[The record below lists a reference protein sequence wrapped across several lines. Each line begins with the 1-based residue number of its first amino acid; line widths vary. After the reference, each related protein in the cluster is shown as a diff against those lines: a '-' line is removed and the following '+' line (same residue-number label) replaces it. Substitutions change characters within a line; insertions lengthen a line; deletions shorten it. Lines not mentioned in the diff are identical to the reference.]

1 MADRTILHCDM
12 NNFFASVELLS
23 LPELAG
29 KPVAVSGDPENRHGI
44 ILAKNYEAKAYGVVT
59 AETIWQAKRKCPGL
73 ILIPPHYDRY
83 SDFYKKINAIY
94 ARFTDLVEPFS
105 IDESWLD
112 VTGSRRLFGDGKT
125 IADTIRA
132 AVKSELGLTC
142 SVGVSYNKIF
152 AKMGSDYKKPDAT
165 TVITRENYREIL
177 WPLPA
182 RELFGAGRKTAEKLE
197 TIGIRTIGDLAR
209 ADEKALEKQFG
220 KGGRMLWEYANGLE
234 NSPVAHIDDRT
245 KAKSIG
251 NSTTY
256 RRDLVSET
264 DIRTALRALSDQ
276 VATRLRREH
285 VKAGGLK
292 LDIRDPYFKTIS
304 RQIRLD
310 RPTNLASD
318 INEAAY
324 AVLRGNWPENA
335 PIRLLSVTGIY
346 LEEEGEEAVQIS
358 MFEKPVE
365 TRVRDEQAERV
376 VDAIRGRFGKSAIGY
391 GRLVKN
397 DLGLTGGRRD
407 RGPSFNVPDETD
419 NNE

>member
-29 KPVAVSGDPENRHGI
+29 KPVAVSGDPEHRHGI

-59 AETIWQAKRKCPGL
+59 AETIWQAKQKCPGL
-73 ILIPPHYDRY
+73 VLIPPHYDRY
-83 SDFYKKINAIY
+83 SEFYKKINAIY
-94 ARFTDLVEPFS
+94 ARYTDLVEPFS

-112 VTGSRRLFGDGKT
+112 VTASRRLFGDGKT
-125 IADTIRA
+125 IADGIRATIR
-132 AVKSELGLTC
+132 KELGLTC

-165 TVITRENYREIL
+165 TVITRDTYKEIL
-177 WPLPA
+177 WPLPV
-182 RELFGAGRKTAEKLE
+182 RELFGAGRKTAAKLE
-197 TIGIRTIGDLAR
+197 TIGIRTIGDLAT
-209 ADEKALEKQFG
+209 ADKNALEKQFG
-220 KGGRMLWEYANGLE
+220 KTGTMLWEYANGLE
-234 NSPVAHIDDRT
+234 DSPVAHIDDKV

-256 RRDLVSET
+256 RRDLASET

-276 VATRLRREH
+276 VATRLRKEH

-304 RQIRLD
+304 RQIRLE
-310 RPTNLASD
+310 RPTNLAGEIS
-318 INEAAY
+318 EAAL
-324 AVLRGNWPENA
+324 AILRGNWPENA

-346 LEEEGEEAVQIS
+346 LEDEEAETVQMS
-358 MFEKPVE
+358 LFDRPEEVREK
-365 TRVRDEQAERV
+365 DEQAERV
-376 VDAIRGRFGKSAIGY
+376 VDEIRGRFGKGAIGY
-391 GRLVKN
+391 GRLIKN

-407 RGPSFNVPDETD
+407 RGPSFNVPEETD
-419 NNE
+419 E

>member
-73 ILIPPHYDRY
+73 VLIPPHYDRY
-83 SDFYKKINAIY
+83 TGFYHRINAIY
-94 ARFTDLVEPFS
+94 ARYTDLVEPFS

-112 VTGSRRLFGDGKT
+112 VTGSSRLFGDGKT
-125 IADTIRA
+125 IADGIRKT
-132 AVKSELGLTC
+132 VREELGLTC
-142 SVGVSYNKIF
+142 SVGVSFNKIF

-165 TVITRENYREIL
+165 TVITRENYRDLL
-177 WPLPA
+177 WPLPV
-182 RELFGAGRKTAEKLE
+182 RELFGAGRKTAEKLGTLGIT
-197 TIGIRTIGDLAR
+197 TIGGLAQ
-209 ADEKALEKQFG
+209 ADRKMLEKTFG
-220 KGGRMLWEYANGLE
+220 KGGTMLWEYANGLE
-234 NSPVAHIDDRT
+234 NSPVANIDDRV

-256 RRDLVSET
+256 RYDLTSET
-264 DIRTALRALSDQ
+264 DIRTAIRALSDQ

-285 VKAGGLK
+285 ARAGGIK

-304 RQIRLD
+304 RQVRLD
-310 RPTNLASD
+310 RPTNLAGEISETALA
-318 INEAAY
+318 I
-324 AVLRGNWPENA
+324 LRGVWPEGA

-346 LEEEGEEAVQIS
+346 LEDEEEAVQIS
-358 MFEKPVE
+358 LFEESE
-365 TRVRDEQAERV
+365 TAHEKDDRTERV
-376 VDAIRGRFGKSAIGY
+376 IDAIRGKFGKDAIGF
-391 GRLVKN
+391 GRLIRN
-397 DLGLTGGRRD
+397 NLGVSGAGRGK
-407 RGPSFNVPDETD
+407 GPSFNPPESEAEKTK
-419 NNE
+419 

>member
-29 KPVAVSGDPENRHGI
+29 KPVAVSGDPEHRHGI

-59 AETIWQAKRKCPGL
+59 AETIWQAKQKCPGL

-83 SDFYKKINAIY
+83 SAYYKKINAIY
-94 ARFTDLVEPFS
+94 ARYTDLVEPFS

-112 VTGSRRLFGDGKT
+112 VTASRRLFGDGKT
-125 IADTIRA
+125 IADEIRKT
-132 AVKSELGLTC
+132 VKSELGLTC
-142 SVGVSYNKIF
+142 SVGVSFNKIF

-165 TVITRENYREIL
+165 TVITRDNYRELL
-177 WPLPA
+177 WVLPA
-182 RELFGAGRKTAEKLE
+182 RELFGAGRKTAAKLE
-197 TIGIRTIGDLAR
+197 TMGIRTIGDLASADR
-209 ADEKALEKQFG
+209 AVLEKQLG
-220 KGGRMLWEYANGLE
+220 KGGTMLWEYANGLE
-234 NSPVAHIDDRT
+234 NSPVAHIDDRV

-276 VATRLRREH
+276 VATRLRKENVR
-285 VKAGGLK
+285 AGGLK
-292 LDIRDPYFKTIS
+292 LDIRDPYFRTIS
-304 RQIRLD
+304 RQIRLE
-310 RPTNLASD
+310 RPTNLANEID
-318 INEAAY
+318 EAAL
-324 AVLRGNWPENA
+324 AILRGNWPENA
-335 PIRLLSVTGIY
+335 PIRLLAVTGIY
-346 LEEEGEEAVQIS
+346 LTDGEEDVQLS
-358 MFEKPVE
+358 MFGKAEE
-365 TRVRDEQAERV
+365 DRGRDEQAERV
-376 VDAIRGRFGKSAIGY
+376 VDEIRGRFGKGAIGY

-407 RGPSFNVPDETD
+407 RGPSFNIPEETD
-419 NNE
+419 T

>member
-29 KPVAVSGDPENRHGI
+29 KPVAVSGDPEHRHGI

-59 AETIWQAKRKCPGL
+59 AETIWQAKQKCPGL

-83 SDFYKKINAIY
+83 SAYYKKINAIY
-94 ARFTDLVEPFS
+94 ARYTDLVEPFS

-112 VTGSRRLFGDGKT
+112 VTASRRLFGDGKT
-125 IADTIRA
+125 IADEIRKT
-132 AVKSELGLTC
+132 VKSELGLTC
-142 SVGVSYNKIF
+142 SVGVSFNKIF

-165 TVITRENYREIL
+165 TVITRDNYRELL
-177 WPLPA
+177 WVLPA
-182 RELFGAGRKTAEKLE
+182 RELFGAGRKTAAKLE
-197 TIGIRTIGDLAR
+197 TMGIRTIGDLAA
-209 ADEKALEKQFG
+209 ADRSVLEKQLG
-220 KGGRMLWEYANGLE
+220 KGGTMLWEYANGLE
-234 NSPVAHIDDRT
+234 NSPVAHIDDKV

-276 VATRLRREH
+276 VATRLRKENVR
-285 VKAGGLK
+285 AGGLK
-292 LDIRDPYFKTIS
+292 LDIRDPYFRTIS
-304 RQIRLD
+304 RQIRLE
-310 RPTNLASD
+310 RPTNLANEID
-318 INEAAY
+318 EAAL
-324 AVLRGNWPENA
+324 AILRGNWPENA
-335 PIRLLSVTGIY
+335 PIRLLAVTGIY
-346 LEEEGEEAVQIS
+346 LTDGEEDVQLS
-358 MFEKPVE
+358 MFGKAEE
-365 TRVRDEQAERV
+365 DRGRDEQAERV
-376 VDAIRGRFGKSAIGY
+376 VDEIRGRFGKGAIGY

-407 RGPSFNVPDETD
+407 RGPSFNIPEETD
-419 NNE
+419 T